1 MRIDKKMIITALSV
15 ALVALLTAG
24 ATVGYLTFVRS
35 PIDTPARAC
44 RETTAATGPVVVAA
58 GASMTRGTLGADWVG
73 TLRSRPEFAGHRF
86 VNAGINGNTSGDL
99 RERAETDIIACH
111 PDAVL
116 ILVGTNDVRDGIA
129 VDTYRANLTAMV
141 DRITTETSAEV
152 ALISVP
158 PLGEDLGAEINHRLT
173 EYNRA
178 VAEVAADARAGYLP
192 FHERIAELLRH
203 RGNPPAPYD
212 FGFGLAF
219 RAAARH
225 HLLRQSWDQVAH
237 SHGLEFFVDHI
248 HLSDHGG
255 AILTDLTADWLR
267 STVPGSPAGR

>member
-1 MRIDKKMIITALSV
+1 MRISKKMIITAASV
-15 ALVALLTAG
+15 ALAAVLAAG

-35 PIDTPARAC
+35 PVDTPAQAC
-44 RETTAATGPVVVAA
+44 REGAPADGPVAVAA

-73 TLRSRPEFAGHRF
+73 ALRTRPDFAGHRF

-99 RERAETDIIACH
+99 RERAGTDIVACH

-116 ILVGTNDVRDGIA
+116 ILVGTNDVRDG
-129 VDTYRANLTAMV
+129 VPVETYRANLTAIV
-141 DRITTETSAEV
+141 ERLTTETTARV

-158 PLGEDLGAEINHRLT
+158 PLGEDLGAGINQRLA

-178 VAEVAADARAGYLP
+178 VTEVAAHAGAGYLP
-192 FHERIAELLRH
+192 FHERIADQLRQ
-203 RGNPPAPYD
+203 RENPETTYE

-225 HLLRQSWDQVAH
+225 HLLRQSWDRVAH

-248 HLSDHGG
+248 HLSDRGG
-255 AILTDLTADWLR
+255 AILTDLTAEWLR
-267 STVPGSPAGR
+267 SAVPGTAAGR

>member
-1 MRIDKKMIITALSV
+1 MPISKKMIITAVCL
-15 ALVALLTAG
+15 ALAAVLAAG

-44 RETTAATGPVVVAA
+44 RDDATATGPVVVAA

-73 TLRSRPEFAGHRF
+73 SLRNRPDFAGHRF

-99 RERAETDIIACH
+99 RERAGTDIVACH

-116 ILVGTNDVRDGIA
+116 ILVGTNDVRDGVP
-129 VDTYRANLTAMV
+129 VDTYRANLAAIVGHVTTGTTA
-141 DRITTETSAEV
+141 RV

-158 PLGEDLGAEINHRLT
+158 PLGEDLGAGINQRLA

-178 VAEVAADARAGYLP
+178 VAEVAAAAHAGYLP
-192 FHERIAELLRH
+192 FHERLADLLR
-203 RGNPPAPYD
+203 RREKPPSTYD

-248 HLSDHGG
+248 HLSDRGG

-267 STVPGSPAGR
+267 STVPGTPPGR

>member
-1 MRIDKKMIITALSV
+1 MRINKKTIITVVSV
-15 ALVALLTAG
+15 ALVAILAAG

-44 RETTAATGPVVVAA
+44 RESTAATGPVVVAA

-73 TLRSRPEFAGHRF
+73 MLRSRPEFAGHRF

-99 RERAETDIIACH
+99 RERAGTDIIACH

-116 ILVGTNDVRDGIA
+116 ILVGTNDVRDGVP

-141 DRITTETSAEV
+141 DRITTETSAQV

-158 PLGEDLGAEINHRLT
+158 PLGEDLGAEINQRLT
-173 EYNRA
+173 AYNRA
-178 VAEVAADARAGYLP
+178 VAEVAADARAAYLP
-192 FHERIAELLRH
+192 FHESIAELLRH
-203 RGNPPAPYD
+203 RGNPTTTYD

-225 HLLRQSWDQVAH
+225 HLLRQNWDQVAH

-248 HLSDHGG
+248 HLSDRGG
-255 AILTDLTADWLR
+255 AILTDLAAEWL
-267 STVPGSPAGR
+267 GSATSGAPTGR